1 MKFSATGIQVDSM
14 ITLEYKI
21 NSMSDEWPK
30 EFDLNM
36 EEELLEAWDASDG
49 IRELIANALDEA
61 ALSNSAEPNI
71 FRDDE
76 DRWHIRDYGRGL
88 THQDLTQGEDEEK
101 LNNPDKVIGK
111 FGVGLKD
118 ALAVLYRRDVEVN
131 VHSPYISFTVEQ
143 ASKSGFDDVET
154 LHAVIRKTEH
164 PNLSGTEVI
173 LDGCT
178 EEDIKE
184 AKRNF
189 LTYTDA
195 ELLEKTRF
203 GEVYQPSEDDSAN
216 IYVTGLKVAT
226 EENFLFSYNITNTT
240 KKIRDALNRERS
252 NVGRTAYTSRV
263 KKILQ
268 ACESGEVAKRL
279 VDDLEKVQEG
289 TNHDELSWKPV
300 QVHAASVLNARTETI
315 FVTAEEQGEM
325 KDLLQRARSD
335 GKRVVTVPDST
346 RRELSNKSDIEG
358 EEIRDV
364 DVFREEWQESF
375 EFDWVDGDDLT
386 QNEKDVWETRDQI
399 LSLVGLKERVEEV
412 RISETMRSLED
423 GWKAEGIWEPEK
435 RRIVVKRDALR
446 SKPRF
451 IGLLLHEAAHAKGG
465 ATDQTREF
473 EGDLTDLLGITGTA
487 AIEKDDGPTI
497 DNIDPVSNAD

>member
-1 MKFSATGIQVDSM
+1 M
-14 ITLEYKI
+14 Y
-21 NSMSDEWPK
+21 MSSEWPK

-61 ALSNSAEPNI
+61 ALSDTEEPDI
-71 FRDDE
+71 FEDDE
-76 DRWHIRDYGRGL
+76 GRWHIRDYGRGL

-118 ALAVLYRRDVEVN
+118 ALAVLYRKGVDVT
-131 VHSPYISFTVEQ
+131 VHSPDISFTVEQ
-143 ASKSGFDDVET
+143 ASKAGFDDIET

-164 PNLSGTEVI
+164 PDLDGTEVI

-178 EEDIKE
+178 EEDIEE
-184 AKRNF
+184 AKQNF

-195 ELLEKTRF
+195 TLLEETRF
-203 GEVYQPSEDDSAN
+203 GDVYEPSDDGPAS

-226 EENFLFSYNITNTT
+226 EEDFLFSYNITNTT
-240 KKIRDALNRERS
+240 KTIRDALNRERS

-268 ACESGEVAKRL
+268 ACESGEVAERL
-279 VDDLEKVQEG
+279 VDDLERVQEG

-300 QVHAASVLNARTETI
+300 QVHAARVLNARSEAM
-315 FVTAEEQGEM
+315 FVTAEEQGQM
-325 KDLLQRARSD
+325 KDLVDRAKGD

-346 RRELSNKSDIEG
+346 RRELSSESDIEG
-358 EEIRDV
+358 GEIRDV
-364 DVFREEWQESF
+364 EVFKEEWQDSF
-375 EFDWVDGDDLT
+375 EFDWVNESDLAPG
-386 QNEKDVWETRDQI
+386 EKEVWDLKDEA
-399 LSLVGLKERVEEV
+399 LSLVGVEDRINEV

-423 GWKAEGIWEPEK
+423 GWKAEGLWEPEN
-435 RRIVVKRDALR
+435 RRIVVKRTALS
-446 SKPRF
+446 SKSRF
-451 IGLLLHEAAHAKGG
+451 VGLLLHEAAHAKRG
-465 ATDQTREF
+465 AIDQTREF
-473 EGDLTDLLGITGTA
+473 EGDLTDFLGITGTA
-487 AIEKDDGPTI
+487 AVEGTEQVPEKDI
-497 DNIDPVSNAD
+497 NPVSRSD

>member
-1 MKFSATGIQVDSM
+1 
-14 ITLEYKI
+14 
-21 NSMSDEWPK
+21 MSSEWPK

-49 IRELIANALDEA
+49 IREIIANALDEA
-61 ALSNSAEPNI
+61 ALSDTAEPEI
-71 FRDDE
+71 FEDE
-76 DRWHIRDYGRGL
+76 EGRWHIRDYGRGL

-118 ALAVLYRRDVEVN
+118 ALAVLYRQDVEVT

-143 ASKSGFDDVET
+143 ASKAGFDDVET
-154 LHAVIRKTEH
+154 LHAVIRKTEY
-164 PNLSGTEVI
+164 PDLDGTEVI
-173 LDGCT
+173 LEGCT
-178 EEDIKE
+178 ERDIE
-184 AKRNF
+184 RAKQNF

-195 ELLEKTRF
+195 SLLEQTRF
-203 GEVYQPSEDDSAN
+203 GEVYEPSEDGPAS

-252 NVGRTAYTSRV
+252 NVGRTAYTTRV

-268 ACESGEVAKRL
+268 ACESGEVAEHL
-279 VDDLEKVQEG
+279 VDDLERIQEG

-300 QVHAASVLNARTETI
+300 QVHAARVLNARSEAM
-315 FVTAEEQGEM
+315 FVSAEEQGQR
-325 KDLLQRARSD
+325 KDLIERARGE
-335 GKRVVTVPDST
+335 GKRIVTVPDST
-346 RRELSNKSDIEG
+346 RRELSSTSDIEG
-358 EEIRDV
+358 GEIRDV
-364 DVFREEWQESF
+364 DVFQKEWEESF
-375 EFDWVDGDDLT
+375 EFDWVDEDDLT
-386 QNEKDVWETRDQI
+386 QREKEVWQLKDPV
-399 LSLVGLKERVEEV
+399 LSLVGLDNRVEEV

-423 GWKAEGIWEPEK
+423 GWKAEGLWEPGQ
-435 RRIVVKRDALR
+435 RRIVVKRDALA
-446 SKPRF
+446 SKSRF
-451 IGLLLHEAAHAKGG
+451 VGLLLHEAAHAKRG

-487 AIEKDDGPTI
+487 AIEGEDKLVERDMS
-497 DNIDPVSNAD
+497 PVSGS

>member
-1 MKFSATGIQVDSM
+1 
-14 ITLEYKI
+14 
-21 NSMSDEWPK
+21 MSSEWPK

-49 IRELIANALDEA
+49 IREIIANALDEA
-61 ALSNSAEPNI
+61 ALSDTAEPEI
-71 FRDDE
+71 FEDE
-76 DRWHIRDYGRGL
+76 EGRWHIRDYGRGL

-118 ALAVLYRRDVEVN
+118 ALAVLYRQDVEVT

-143 ASKSGFDDVET
+143 ASKAGFDDVET
-154 LHAVIRKTEH
+154 LHAVIRKTEY
-164 PNLSGTEVI
+164 PDLDGTEVI
-173 LDGCT
+173 LEGCT
-178 EEDIKE
+178 ERDIE
-184 AKRNF
+184 RAKQNF

-195 ELLEKTRF
+195 SLLEQTRF
-203 GEVYQPSEDDSAN
+203 GEVYEPSEDGPAS

-252 NVGRTAYTSRV
+252 NVGRTAYTTRV

-268 ACESGEVAKRL
+268 ACESGEVAEHL
-279 VDDLEKVQEG
+279 VDDLERIQEG

-300 QVHAASVLNARTETI
+300 QVHAARVLNARSEAM
-315 FVTAEEQGEM
+315 FVSAEEQGQR
-325 KDLLQRARSD
+325 KDLIERARGE
-335 GKRVVTVPDST
+335 GKRIVTVPDST
-346 RRELSNKSDIEG
+346 RRELSSTSDIEG
-358 EEIRDV
+358 GEIRDV
-364 DVFREEWQESF
+364 DVFQKEWEESF
-375 EFDWVDGDDLT
+375 EFDWVDEDNLT
-386 QNEKDVWETRDQI
+386 QREKEVWELKDPV
-399 LSLVGLKERVEEV
+399 LSLVGLDNRVEEV

-423 GWKAEGIWEPEK
+423 GWKAEGLWEPGQ
-435 RRIVVKRDALR
+435 RRIVVKRDALA
-446 SKPRF
+446 SKSRF
-451 IGLLLHEAAHAKGG
+451 VGLLLHEAAHAKRG

-487 AIEKDDGPTI
+487 AIEGEDKLVERDMS
-497 DNIDPVSNAD
+497 PVSGS